1 MTRKLRNEQ
10 NIKMKKTFLITGAT
24 GLIGRNI
31 VETITARGDEFIA
44 LSTNTTNA
52 SKTLPHA
59 KKIVKLDEMMLLKD
73 ERIDVVINL
82 AGANLGGKRWN
93 DKTKKEFYDSRIDT
107 TRELVE
113 LMSGMKDKPGV
124 FISASGVDYY
134 EDSGDADVYENAPHG
149 DGYLARLCL
158 DWENE
163 ALKADK
169 AGVRTV
175 ILRTGFVLSK
185 GSEAVDKLI
194 MPVKLFVGGPLG
206 GGRQYVSW
214 IHIDDLVGM
223 YLMAVDN
230 PEMRG
235 IYNAAAPNP
244 ERSKDFGKI
253 AARILKRP
261 YIFPVPG
268 FMIKLLV
275 GEMAVVVLE
284 GRRALPKKIMN
295 AGYEF
300 KFTNAEDAWE
310 EVLR

>member
-1 MTRKLRNEQ
+1 MPK
-10 NIKMKKTFLITGAT
+10 IYLITGAT
-24 GLIGRNI
+24 GLIGTYI
-31 VETITARGDEFIA
+31 ADAVTARGDEFIA
-44 LSTNTTNA
+44 LSTNPDSA
-52 SKTLPHA
+52 RKKLPRA

-73 ERIDVVINL
+73 EKIDVVINL

-113 LMSGMKDKPGV
+113 LMSGMKNKPEV

-163 ALKADK
+163 AMNSEK
-169 AGVRTV
+169 AGIRTV
-175 ILRTGFVLSK
+175 ILRTGFVLAK

-223 YLMAVDN
+223 YLMAADD
-230 PEMRG
+230 PALRG

-253 AARILKRP
+253 AAKILHRP

-284 GRRALPKKIMN
+284 GRRALPKKIID
-295 AGYEF
+295 AGYKF
-300 KFTNAEDAWE
+300 KYVNAEDAWK
-310 EVLR
+310 EVLG

>member
-1 MTRKLRNEQ
+1 MP
-10 NIKMKKTFLITGAT
+10 KTYLITGAT
-24 GLIGRNI
+24 GLIGTHI
-31 VETITARGDEFIA
+31 AAAVTARGDEFIA
-44 LSTNTTNA
+44 LSTNPDSARKKIPN
-52 SKTLPHA
+52 A
-59 KKIVKLDEMMLLKD
+59 KKIVKLQDMLSLKD
-73 ERIDVVINL
+73 EKIDAVINL

-107 TRELVE
+107 TRGLVE
-113 LMSGMKDKPGV
+113 LISGMMDKPGV

-134 EDSGDADVYENAPHG
+134 EDSGDTDVYENAPHG

-163 ALKADK
+163 ALKAKK

-175 ILRTGFVLSK
+175 ILRTGFVLAK
-185 GSEAVDKLI
+185 GSESVDKLI
-194 MPVKLFVGGPLG
+194 LPIKLFVGGPLG

-230 PEMRG
+230 PELRG
-235 IYNAAAPNP
+235 VYNAAAPNP

-253 AARILKRP
+253 AAKLLKRP

-284 GRRALPKKIMN
+284 GRRALPKKIID

-300 KFTNAEDAWE
+300 KHTNAEDACR
-310 EVLR
+310 EVLG

>member
-1 MTRKLRNEQ
+1 
-10 NIKMKKTFLITGAT
+10 MKKTYLITGST
-24 GLIGRNI
+24 GLIGTHI
-31 VETITARGDEFIA
+31 VAAVTARGDEFIA
-44 LSTNTTNA
+44 LSTNPDKA
-52 SKTLPHA
+52 RKILPQA
-59 KKIVKLDEMMLLKD
+59 KKIVKLDEMLSLRD
-73 ERIDVVINL
+73 ENIDVVINL

-93 DKTKKEFYDSRIDT
+93 DKSKKEFYDSRIDT
-107 TRELVE
+107 TRGLVE
-113 LMSGMKDKPGV
+113 LMSWMKNKPGA

-134 EDSGDADVYENAPHG
+134 GDSGDADVYENAPHG
-149 DGYLARLCL
+149 DGFLAKLCL

-163 ALKADK
+163 ALKAEK

-175 ILRTGFVLSK
+175 ILRTGFVLAKS
-185 GSEAVDKLI
+185 SEAVDKLI
-194 MPVKLFVGGPLG
+194 MPIKLFVGGPLG

-235 IYNAAAPNP
+235 VYNAATPNP
-244 ERSKDFGKI
+244 ERSKDFGRI
-253 AARILKRP
+253 AAKILKRP

-268 FMIKLLV
+268 VMIKLLV

-284 GRRALPKKIMN
+284 GRRALPKKIMD

-300 KFTNAEDAWE
+300 KFTNAEDAWG
-310 EVLR
+310 EVLG